1 MRTDVRRE
9 RSLKYNEYKVQA
21 VSGRGPNF
29 VLELEERESK
39 ASSAVVLTDW
49 SDNMLCSNA
58 VLDWTGLCW
67 ATELEELYK
76 ICTTRTDLTEEVS
89 R

>member
-1 MRTDVRRE
+1 MRRE

-39 ASSAVVLTDW
+39 ASSAVVLTGAIICYVA
-49 SDNMLCSNA
+49 MLG
-58 VLDWTGLCW
+58 WTGLGY
-67 ATELEELYK
+67 AGATTELEELYN